1 MPEATMGKENIV
13 PSSPKGHHENGSYPD
28 SPMTNGSSKD
38 VKRTKGKMGMAKI
51 HLLDGTV
58 SNCHIDRKAKGQDLL
73 DKVCELLDLL
83 ERDYFGLNYIDRAG
97 YTVWVEVDKKISKQM
112 KNDPWE
118 FNFQVKF
125 YPPEPA
131 QLHEDITRYQ
141 LCLQVRND
149 ILNER
154 LPCSFVTHALLGSFL
169 VQSEKGDYDPEGHGD
184 SYLREFKFAPNQT
197 PELEMKVIELH
208 KTHKGQTPAEAELM
222 YLENAKKLAMY
233 GVSLHPAK
241 DSEGLD
247 IKLGVCSTGLTVY
260 RDRLRINR
268 FAWPKILKISY
279 KRQYFYIKVRPGEFE
294 QYEPT
299 VVFKL
304 PNRRA
309 AKLCWKTC
317 VEHHTFFRLMAP
329 EPPMKSGFFPRF
341 GSKFRYSGRTF
352 FETKNATIDRVPP
365 RFERSLSGRNIASSR
380 SVDALGRHGSM
391 EGFESSKRHTLP
403 PEPIPVSP
411 SKADQKKD
419 KYGSLEGTMT
429 DSSDEGEYD
438 TKDGDSLDEFLQGPS
453 GSSSK
458 VDETRKQISAKKP
471 IGGVAV
477 LPPIS
482 FTKEKKK
489 EGKLPEGLEVEIVE
503 PPKKETRKKKDKEA
517 MALTTEFTNG
527 GSETTPSK
535 KKTGGFF
542 SGGFFG
548 KKAMNGKASEGP
560 ASPTSPEQS
569 TSPSSSSRSPT
580 TDQDRSM
587 GSPRNIEYTK
597 EYEYE
602 ERPSSG
608 TGNKQKKI
616 PGGAFTYEGRDQSGT
631 GSDSVL
637 SSPET
642 YDKSPGT
649 RKSKGLAFNYAPGDS
664 EKLKESAERRN
675 KMIQDMAQGAGGDHG
690 SPQSTAGKYTPAG
703 TPITTPEKDKGFDV
717 EQFINENR
725 AISSRPSPVPTST
738 YQQPQIKT
746 PSPTHLY
753 TPRPWSSASSTSGA
767 YNNPPSE
774 LSTSPRESSRILTTT
789 SPYTPPDLSTSP
801 TARGSR
807 MTSSIF
813 TQPGYTTSFLSKPLS
828 PIPGDGNG
836 SGNSDNQSRS
846 FGERRDNLQPLSTST
861 PFSSVSG
868 NGFRELSPSR
878 RGDTFSYVTPSRPYQ
893 HQSASMITHPG
904 TGTFPSYHVEETPE
918 RGSSSVDDEEGLA
931 QQQKR
936 VRSATGS
943 SSSNSDDDDSIHS
956 SSSEDYTENKVPET
970 GELQDPPRR
979 GSSKRGKR
987 NSRKGGS
994 NMGMILENKAAL
1006 AGSAPKIV
1014 KYTKNITTTKQTVVK
1029 DSEGVRHD
1037 VHEKIEDLTPGGSGL
1052 VTVSTTSKEAEPHEG
1067 SGDSAPPHIKA
1078 TKVTTRMATSV
1089 EDKEKNATTSQ
1100 IEEKTFTHTTSTHAN
1115 RTEQTVVT
1123 QEVRATATVVTSDQ
1137 GSDRTSSNGRRGS
1150 SDGEDSG
1157 TLIDTVLRTGGTV
1170 STSGTEPPIV
1180 KTESMKYD
1188 SVVPGSHA
1196 QPTTHVPVVQTETRK
1211 VAMQSDDGDY
1221 VATGEIVSSQTVSS
1235 KVRTV
1240 ETVTYKTEKDG
1251 VVETRVEQKIT
1262 IQSDGDPIDHD
1273 KALAEAIQEAAAMN
1287 PEMTVEKIEI
1297 QQQTT
1302 Q

>member
-535 KKTGGFF
+535 KK
-542 SGGFFG
+542 
-548 KKAMNGKASEGP
+548 
-560 ASPTSPEQS
+560 
-569 TSPSSSSRSPT
+569 
-580 TDQDRSM
+580 
-587 GSPRNIEYTK
+587 
-597 EYEYE
+597 
-602 ERPSSG
+602 
-608 TGNKQKKI
+608 
-616 PGGAFTYEGRDQSGT
+616 
-631 GSDSVL
+631 
-637 SSPET
+637 
-642 YDKSPGT
+642 
-649 RKSKGLAFNYAPGDS
+649 
-664 EKLKESAERRN
+664 
-675 KMIQDMAQGAGGDHG
+675 
-690 SPQSTAGKYTPAG
+690 
-703 TPITTPEKDKGFDV
+703 
-717 EQFINENR
+717 
-725 AISSRPSPVPTST
+725 
-738 YQQPQIKT
+738 
-746 PSPTHLY
+746 
-753 TPRPWSSASSTSGA
+753 
-767 YNNPPSE
+767 
-774 LSTSPRESSRILTTT
+774 
-789 SPYTPPDLSTSP
+789 
-801 TARGSR
+801 
-807 MTSSIF
+807 
-813 TQPGYTTSFLSKPLS
+813 
-828 PIPGDGNG
+828 
-836 SGNSDNQSRS
+836 
-846 FGERRDNLQPLSTST
+846 
-861 PFSSVSG
+861 
-868 NGFRELSPSR
+868 
-878 RGDTFSYVTPSRPYQ
+878 
-893 HQSASMITHPG
+893 
-904 TGTFPSYHVEETPE
+904 
-918 RGSSSVDDEEGLA
+918 
-931 QQQKR
+931 
-936 VRSATGS
+936 
-943 SSSNSDDDDSIHS
+943 
-956 SSSEDYTENKVPET
+956 
-970 GELQDPPRR
+970 
-979 GSSKRGKR
+979 
-987 NSRKGGS
+987 
-994 NMGMILENKAAL
+994 
-1006 AGSAPKIV
+1006 
-1014 KYTKNITTTKQTVVK
+1014 
-1029 DSEGVRHD
+1029 
-1037 VHEKIEDLTPGGSGL
+1037 
-1052 VTVSTTSKEAEPHEG
+1052 AEPHEG